1 MVRTLFFLLLISTI
15 SFAQKTDTL
24 SNIPAK
30 ADSIKKIVVDSTQKN
45 SLVNKIF
52 KSDTTKK
59 ENFLGRVFK
68 VDSAKKANPARK
80 ALIRSLILPGWGQ
93 ATNKEY
99 WVIPIVYGA
108 AAGGV
113 FSFYVN
119 NYRYKYYKSK
129 LAEIII
135 DGNKEVMVRSF
146 TGIGT
151 KQSEKE
157 LGPFTQ
163 SQIEPVVNTFR
174 RYRDLTVIVFA
185 VGWALQAVQANVSA
199 HLKTFDMSED
209 ISLRI
214 EPGIQSTNYGNAFGV
229 SVVLKFK

>member
-1 MVRTLFFLLLISTI
+1 MIRTLVFLLMITNI
-15 SFAQKTDTL
+15 SFAQKTDSL
-24 SNIPAK
+24 SNIPVK
-30 ADSIKKIVVDSTQKN
+30 TDSIKKIIADSTKK
-45 SLVNKIF
+45 SGFVNKIF
-52 KSDTTKK
+52 KSDTSKQ

-119 NYRYKYYKSK
+119 NFRYKYYKSK
-129 LAEIII
+129 LEEIII
-135 DGNKEVMVRSF
+135 DGKSEVMVRSF
-146 TGIGT
+146 IGIGT

-185 VGWALQAVQANVSA
+185 VGWTLQAVQANVSA
-199 HLKTFDMSED
+199 HLKTFDMSDD
-209 ISLRI
+209 ISLKF
-214 EPGIQSTNYGNAFGV
+214 EPSIQSTAYGNAYGA